1 MYRNV
6 VPLGNLEAILD
17 CISDSCSPSA
27 ATPTSTGLD
36 QNDDHNHQ
44 QHKDRDVAQNG
55 LAVVDLEGQQ
65 ASPNQRGNGHGVIG
79 IE

>member
-1 MYRNV
+1 MFKANIV
-6 VPLGNLEAILD
+6 Q
-17 CISDSCSPSA
+17 
-27 ATPTSTGLD
+27 TPTSTGLD